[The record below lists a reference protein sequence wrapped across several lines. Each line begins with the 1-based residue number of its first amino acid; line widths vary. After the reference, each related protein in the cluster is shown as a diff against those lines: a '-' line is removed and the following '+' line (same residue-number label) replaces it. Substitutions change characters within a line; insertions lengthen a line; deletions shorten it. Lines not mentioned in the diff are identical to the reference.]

1 MAASWGRIY
10 GRLIEIRVAEVDAK
24 EREHYEITFR
34 REEIRRG
41 PRTPLFKVIGY
52 EGYSPCKS
60 MYPFKLESL
69 QIGGMYL
76 VDARAPFESLNLP
89 PEWRARNS
97 TLFPLMPGFI
107 GTPMRSLHNESLER
121 GIFFHR
127 QARMTHGE
135 YYWENR

>member
-76 VDARAPFESLNLP
+76 VYARAPFESLNLP
-89 PEWRARNS
+89 PEWRAISKQYFVPADAWIYRDANAIAAQRKLGKGYFLPS
-97 TLFPLMPGFI
+97 A
-107 GTPMRSLHNESLER
+107 S
-121 GIFFHR
+121 
-127 QARMTHGE
+127 QKDAR
-135 YYWENR
+135 